1 MQGHL
6 ETSLRDNSHMEGRRQ
21 LPPPPISC
29 PGTVTWEQVPGGRQ
43 GQGGG
48 HPQCTGNREERAW
61 EAVGSSG
68 SHGICGGGTWGLVS
82 GKT

>member
-6 ETSLRDNSHMEGRRQ
+6 ETSLRDNPHMEGRRR
-21 LPPPPISC
+21 PPPPAPISC

-48 HPQCTGNREERAW
+48 HAQCTETVRNVPGRQLVLQVPMGFVE
-61 EAVGSSG
+61 GG
-68 SHGICGGGTWGLVS
+68 HGDL
-82 GKT
+82 